1 MTRRVDGCYV
11 GGRRE
16 FLRALDGLSEIR
28 SGVLIR
34 RLLAPL
40 SLITVLTG
48 TAIQPM
54 EPRTSLKAAAFLA
67 FHQ

>member
-1 MTRRVDGCYV
+1 
-11 GGRRE
+11 
-16 FLRALDGLSEIR
+16 
-28 SGVLIR
+28 
-34 RLLAPL
+34 LLAPL